1 MKNTQTNIW
10 IHAIWSTRDSAPLM
24 KDVFRTQIKAHLR
37 YKLEETGCRV
47 RIINGTAD
55 HVHALFQLGQ
65 KASLERV
72 MDHVK
77 SESSRWI
84 NQQKF
89 LNMPFAWQV
98 GYLGISVS
106 ASMLWRVEKY
116 IRNQQNYHK
125 QRAYSEE
132 LNQFV
137 EKLKAA
143 G

>member
-10 IHAIWSTRDSAPLM
+10 IHAIWSTRDSAPLL

-37 YKLEETGCRV
+37 YKLEEMGCEV

-55 HVHALFQLGQ
+55 HMHALFQLGGT
-65 KASLERV
+65 ATLDRIME
-72 MDHVK
+72 HVK
-77 SESSRWI
+77 GDSSRWI
-84 NQQKF
+84 NRQEF
-89 LNMPFAWQV
+89 LKVPFAWQV
-98 GYLGISVS
+98 GYFGISVS

-116 IRNQQNYHK
+116 IRNQQAFHK

-132 LNQFV
+132 VNQFV
-137 EKLKAA
+137 EKLKIA